1 MNEYWKDVK
10 GYEGIYE
17 ASTTGHVRI
26 KPGANSPEYVKK
38 RGFVIPDLKYFTD
51 KHNRLKCV
59 FVKRDGSRH
68 LTSPHRLV
76 AWTFLPNP
84 ANLRE

>member
-26 KPGANSPEYVKK
+26 KPGANS
-38 RGFVIPDLKYFTD
+38 D
-51 KHNRLKCV
+51 
-59 FVKRDGSRH
+59 
-68 LTSPHRLV
+68 
-76 AWTFLPNP
+76 A
-84 ANLRE
+84 